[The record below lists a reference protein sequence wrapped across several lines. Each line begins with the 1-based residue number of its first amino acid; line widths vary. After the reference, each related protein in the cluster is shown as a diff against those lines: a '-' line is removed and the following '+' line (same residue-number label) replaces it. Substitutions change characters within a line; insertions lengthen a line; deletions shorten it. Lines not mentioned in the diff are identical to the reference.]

1 MGITHTLP
9 EEHLMDRSSDLS
21 PENDVIPVPNA
32 TDYDSPADVLALR
45 EQVAQLQLRLQV
57 YEHAFNGM
65 PTGFKIYH
73 LDDPDDP
80 ASLCLIFT
88 NPAMRQV
95 AGFAI
100 DADIGKT
107 IVAIFPNALESGLAQ
122 IYAEIAR
129 SGQKRDLG
137 EVEYGD
143 DRVTPA
149 TFAVRA
155 FQLAQDY
162 VCVMVENVTER
173 KRVQAAL
180 RENILQEE
188 TIIAQAMAL
197 AELSTPLLAISTQV
211 MVMPLIGS
219 VDARRASQVIETLL
233 QGVAETRA
241 HIAILDITGVPVVD
255 TQVADALIRAAA
267 SVKLLGAQV
276 VLTGIRPEVAQ
287 TLVGLGID
295 ISGIITCG
303 SLQSGIAYAIAQQR
317 GAPMPGAQ
325 RAGVLAR

>member
-129 SGQKRDLG
+129 SG
-137 EVEYGD
+137 
-143 DRVTPA
+143 
-149 TFAVRA
+149 
-155 FQLAQDY
+155 
-162 VCVMVENVTER
+162 
-173 KRVQAAL
+173 
-180 RENILQEE
+180 
-188 TIIAQAMAL
+188 QAMAL